1 MKDQVA
7 GSKRL
12 GGDSANA
19 VPFGKRLTSLD
30 GLRGIAIL
38 AVIAE
43 HTLRLFHPTS
53 ALSRL
58 WAAFQES
65 SWAGVDLFFVL
76 SGFLITGILLDSRD
90 DKRYFL
96 NFYARRTLRIFPLYY
111 AVLVV
116 AILIVPAVM
125 GFSKLP
131 ELYSRLVANQLW
143 LWTYLQNFVQS
154 SGPHALPGFGHF
166 WSLAVEEQF
175 YWVWPL
181 AVFLLP
187 RRHLFRLCI
196 TLCAI
201 LPLLRLIMI
210 LVGERNWAIRQYTFT
225 RVDSLIWGAI
235 AALLIRDIHLAASYR
250 RCAKVL
256 VGLSTLALG
265 AILLRDGFIPY
276 EGSETLVVGYSAF
289 GVLFSALIYRS
300 VTTPGSVSAFLS
312 GNLFRWFGKYSY
324 AIYMFHWPITQA
336 YTAIVAKRIPIESPY
351 LSALGCFAFVTLV
364 SSGIA
369 YLSWHLFEKRVLAL
383 KRFFEYERPELST
396 KQRVAPTN
404 KEEPVMAV
412 S

>member
-143 LWTYLQNFVQS
+143 LLTYLQNFVQS

-196 TLCAI
+196 TLCAF
-201 LPLLRLIMI
+201 LPVLRLVMI
-210 LVGERNWAIRQYTFT
+210 LAGERNWAIRQYTFT

-312 GNLFRWFGKYSY
+312 GKLFRWFGKYSY
-324 AIYMFHWPITQA
+324 AIYVFHWPITQA
-336 YTAIVAKRIPIESPY
+336 YTALVTKRIPIESPY
-351 LSALGCFAFVTLV
+351 LSALCCFAFVTLV